1 MNDELIARRALL
13 KAAMVGAVA
22 VSVTG
27 LSRQAGAAAD
37 AGLVPLAANDPTGA
51 ALGYAEDTTKVDES
65 KYHLH
70 KATQSCVTCVQYKGN
85 AGDARGACTIFAG
98 KSVSAHG
105 WCSVWAQKPGG

>member
-1 MNDELIARRALL
+1 MNRELIARRALL

-27 LSRQAGAAAD
+27 LSGQAGAAD
-37 AGLVPLAANDPTGA
+37 AALVPLSVSDPTGA
-51 ALGYAEDTTKVDES
+51 ALGYAEDTSKVDDK
-65 KYHLH
+65 KYPLH
-70 KATQSCVTCVQYKGN
+70 KATQSCSTCVQYKGA
-85 AGDARGACTIFAG
+85 AGAARGGCNIFAG